1 MKTSTVNKMGIM
13 LCMALFSVGVSA
25 SVTHGSIKGTSTL
38 MYAQGTAGGNLASL
52 NAAATL
58 DYKAVTKGSKTWAYL
73 KFNGTSNINSGA
85 SWQTQLRYWTSTN
98 GKTENNMT
106 GYVNSASKVI
116 WGTTTKTIPN
126 PLKISFFQDLVTGGF
141 SETALIPFDITL
153 KNSPVSGDVTPPTV
167 TTCDAT
173 VTETSATLTLTGNDD
188 SGDLYYYVA
197 DAAHG
202 VEEFVLG
209 TSYTVTGLSAS
220 TTYNLTITP
229 IDFNGNEGTPLQK
242 AFTTGGLVQVTYG
255 VAKDIKF
262 RFKSSTTQF
271 EYYYEPVDP
280 TKKLRDAF
288 IKITPSGGTEFE
300 LKPTLSP
307 DSTYAYGV
315 STDANIAGKIL
326 TLNCGYWI
334 APGLPDYS
342 DYIVA
347 NTSITSGDLT
357 GTVIKHLMG
366 GAIQPSQAE
375 TTVPIITGVTLL
387 DVNSGF
393 AKLNIA
399 GSDNSGAVYYSITGG
414 KQDVNTF
421 RTGNNYFSSI
431 DPGKVYTLNIQ
442 AKDFSGNASTA
453 IQQKVKTMNARTNLL
468 DGNVLKYNSTIISTT
483 GVKNEV
489 GANISFNG
497 NSITIGCNTTNLS
510 LAPTELNR
518 KFFNATVRINGT
530 SYPLTL
536 ATPDS
541 TSAQFTFNNVIGSLT
556 ITSGAS
562 FTIQF
567 SIFWT
572 KGAGNFSTGIF
583 NYTIGDNGQVDIE
596 GPTTPLLHLNGN
608 SLSWPACTDALSGVK
623 WYTIAETGQPIVKIF
638 DFGETSYSYTMAN
651 PTNTVT
657 VTAVDFIGNST
668 ATQNIIS
675 GYKAIQLNN
684 VSVYPNPAT
693 DRVFISGDIAAVA
706 FYSLQGQLMLA
717 KQNTNVVDVSAL
729 NKGSYIVR
737 LTDKTGSQKSIKLEI
752 R

>member
-1 MKTSTVNKMGIM
+1 MKTSTVKKSGIM
-13 LCMALFSVGVSA
+13 LCMALFAVAVSA
-25 SVTHGSIKGTSTL
+25 SVTHGSIKGTATP
-38 MYAQGTAGGNLASL
+38 MYAQGTTGGNLASL

-58 DYKAVTKGSKTWAYL
+58 DYKVVTKGSKTWAYL
-73 KFNGTSNINSGA
+73 KFNGTSGINSGA
-85 SWQTQLRYWTSTN
+85 TWQTQLRYWTSAN

-106 GYVNSASKVI
+106 GFVSSASKVI

-126 PLKISFFQDLVTGGF
+126 PLKISFFQDLATGGF
-141 SETALIPFDITL
+141 SETALIPYDIAL
-153 KNSPVSGDVTPPTV
+153 KNSPVTGDVTPPTV
-167 TTCDAT
+167 TSCDAAA
-173 VTETSATLTLTGNDD
+173 TETTAALTLSGTDD

-209 TSYTVTGLSAS
+209 TNYTVTGLSAS

-229 IDFNGNEGTPLQK
+229 IDFNGNEGTPIQK
-242 AFTTGGLVQVTYG
+242 TFTTGGLVQVTYG

-300 LKPTLSP
+300 IKPTLSP
-307 DSTYAYGV
+307 DSTYAYGI
-315 STDANIAGKIL
+315 STDANIASKIL

-342 DYIVA
+342 DYVVT
-347 NTSITSGDLT
+347 NTAVTAGDLT
-357 GTVIKHLMG
+357 GTAIKHMMG

-375 TTVPIITGVTLL
+375 TTAPALTGVSLL
-387 DVNSGF
+387 DVNSGY
-393 AKLNIA
+393 AKLNIN
-399 GSDNSGAVYYSITGG
+399 GSDNSGAVYYAITGG

-421 RTGNNYFSSI
+421 RTGNYYLTSI

-442 AKDFSGNASTA
+442 AKDFSGNVSTA

-468 DGNVLKYNSTIISTT
+468 DGTLMKYNSTIISST
-483 GVKNEV
+483 GAVNELASNIQVV
-489 GANISFNG
+489 GNA
-497 NSITIGCNTTNLS
+497 ITLGCNTTQTGLTGT
-510 LAPTELNR
+510 ALNR
-518 KFFNATVRINGT
+518 KFFNAAVRINGT

-541 TSAQFTFNNVIGSLT
+541 TSAQVTFTNLIGTLPIAT
-556 ITSGAS
+556 GTS

-567 SIFWT
+567 SVFWT
-572 KGAGNFSTGIF
+572 KGAGNFVTGIF
-583 NYTIGDNGQVDIE
+583 AFTIGDNGQVDVE
-596 GPTTPLLHLNGN
+596 GPTTPQLHLNGN
-608 SLSWPACTDALSGVK
+608 NLTWPACTDALSGVK
-623 WYTIAETGQPIVKIF
+623 WYIIAETGQPIAKIF
-638 DFGETSYSYTMAN
+638 DFGETNFSYTMAN

-657 VTAVDFIGNST
+657 VTAVDFIGNAT
-668 ATQNIIS
+668 PTQNIIS
-675 GYKAIQLNN
+675 ANKELQLTHMAL
-684 VSVYPNPAT
+684 YPNPAT
-693 DRVFISGDIAAVA
+693 DKVYISGDVARVA
-706 FYSLQGQLMLA
+706 FYSLQGQLILS
-717 KQNTNVVDVSAL
+717 KQNANVVDISTL

-737 LTDKTGSQKSIKLEI
+737 LTDKTGSQNSLKLEI